1 MLNISKSEGGKFL
14 YPRSKRYSVMQSWDR
29 GGVAIS
35 DPSEGIDSY
44 IWESWSDG
52 DTIYIRREG
61 GATLEV
67 ISEPLITEIDLT
79 FDQNMRPCIVYV
91 SDGVSKMF
99 WYDASVEKQ
108 TTTIYPDIRN
118 PRVSLDDKRTVN
130 TSESGIIFSYVR
142 GNSLYY
148 RLQRDRY
155 SIEHLIIDES
165 FRDKDLPLTLKKIG
179 MGMGGRFLFET
190 NRPQK
195 EVEESPSVLQNHHLA
210 YPEAA
215 WIALCGNKF
224 PSSVQWLYKYLA
236 KVDVLPAKGLKDKL
250 PDSGYPNTTS
260 IVMKNIST
268 VGSGKTSQGVP
279 IHEQVSLDWVKW
291 AISQRVWKTL
301 YTQNKINAAQGGID
315 LIVNEIKYILDIAV
329 EQGIFTQYKIGETK
343 LDRNTNNLQVKFT
356 ANLTHTILEV
366 EVNGSLKY

>member
-1 MLNISKSEGGKFL
+1 MLNISESEGGEFL

-29 GGVAIS
+29 GSVAIS
-35 DPSEGIDSY
+35 DTSEGIGSY
-44 IWESWSDG
+44 IWESWTDG
-52 DTIYIRREG
+52 DTIYIKREG
-61 GATLEV
+61 ATAIKV
-67 ISEPLITEIDLT
+67 VTDPLITEIDLT

-91 SDGVSKMF
+91 SSGVSKMF
-99 WYDASVEKQ
+99 WYDTALEKQ
-108 TTTIYPDIRN
+108 TTTTYPDIRN

-130 TSESGIIFSYVR
+130 TTESNIIFSYVR
-142 GNSLYY
+142 DNNLYY

-155 SIEHLIIDES
+155 SVEYLIVDES
-165 FRDKDLPLTLKKIG
+165 FRDKDLPLSLNKIG
-179 MGMGGRFLFET
+179 MGVGGRFLFET
-190 NRPQK
+190 NRPKK
-195 EVEESPSVLQNHHLA
+195 EVEESYSVLQKHKLA

-215 WIALCGNKF
+215 WIASCGNEF
-224 PSSVQWLYKYLA
+224 PSRVQWLYKYLA
-236 KVDVLPAKGLKDKL
+236 KVDVLPIKDLKDRL

-260 IVMKNIST
+260 TVMKDIAT
-268 VGSGKTSQGVP
+268 VGSGKTSQGVL

-301 YTQNKINAAQGGID
+301 YTQNKINATQGGID

-343 LDRNTNNLQVKFT
+343 LDRNTNNLQVKFK